1 MTEEE
6 WDRCEDWRP
15 MLAALGDGIGE
26 RKGLLYL
33 CAGMRHIWPL
43 FYHEAS
49 RSTVEVV
56 ERMADGRATA
66 EEIDKIDKSDW
77 DSMIPTMATVSDG
90 PRGPSDATRGFLAG
104 VVRVLQTHAARE
116 IVAGVRMLLESGVL
130 AEADL
135 LDAERLRNTERRLV
149 NAANIPHRCF
159 NRIVDEGLLGPHMLG
174 HLSAEPEWP
183 GGWLVREIFG
193 NPFRPPRF
201 DPAWQTPDVVGL
213 ARTIYDEKAFDRLPI
228 LSDAL
233 LDAGCHEDRIVA
245 HCREVG
251 PHARGCW
258 VVDRVLGLE

>member
-6 WDRCEDWRP
+6 WDRCDDWRP

-33 CAGMRHIWPL
+33 CAGMRQIWHL
-43 FYHEAS
+43 LYDEAS
-49 RSTVEVV
+49 HAAVEVA
-56 ERMADGRATA
+56 ERMADGRATE
-66 EEIDKIDKSDW
+66 EEIDKADW
-77 DSMIPTMATVSDG
+77 DSEVPTFGYDFKAEFIREHMPDG
-90 PRGPSDATRGFLAG
+90 NYSPAVRKLMEMG
-104 VVRVLQTHAARE
+104 VF
-116 IVAGVRMLLESGVL
+116 
-130 AEADL
+130 AEADIHSGERPRVESFEDRL
-135 LDAERLRNTERRLV
+135 RHRERLGDERIVERLI
-149 NAANIPHRCF
+149 NAANIPYHCIC
-159 NRIVDEGLLGPHMLG
+159 RIMGKAPLHPHMLE
-174 HLSAEPEWP
+174 HLSSEPEWP

-201 DPAWQTPDVVGL
+201 DPAWRTPDVVGL

-233 LDAGCHEDRIVA
+233 LDAGCNEDRIVA
-245 HCREVG
+245 HCREAG

>member
-33 CAGMRHIWPL
+33 CAGMRHIWHL
-43 FYHEAS
+43 LYDEAS
-49 RSTVEVV
+49 RVAVDV
-56 ERMADGRATA
+56 AERMADGRATD
-66 EEIDKIDKSDW
+66 EEIGRAGWASEA
-77 DSMIPTMATVSDG
+77 PTFGYDFEADFIRDHAPDG
-90 PRGPSDATRGFLAG
+90 NYSP
-104 VVRVLQTHAARE
+104 
-116 IVAGVRMLLESGVL
+116 GVRKLIEMGVFS
-130 AEADL
+130 EADINSR
-135 LDAERLRNTERRLV
+135 ERLGDERVVERLI
-149 NAANIPHRCF
+149 NAAGIAHLCF
-159 NRIVDEGLLGPHMLG
+159 GRIRHQGLLGSYMLD

-201 DPAWQTPDVVGL
+201 DPAWRTPDVMGL

-233 LDAGCHEDRIVA
+233 LDAGCNEDRILA
-245 HCREVG
+245 HCREAG